1 MPSFVIKTAG
11 GAGAT
16 PEAVAAAIAVPEL
29 LPRSCKLKPYT
40 KLKSVPAISVE
51 DEIVAYAS
59 PDSTFAV
66 TKAFLDGAQKSI
78 LDRHLRF
85 LLRPHQAIAAEGDAP
100 GRESQAHARY
110 RQQGRAGAV
119 RRPGEIRRDLRRGAI
134 LRQQAGTLLLLLP

>member
-11 GAGAT
+11 RAGAT

-59 PDSTFAV
+59 PDSTYSLKV
-66 TKAFLDGAQKSI
+66 
-78 LDRHLRF
+78 
-85 LLRPHQAIAAEGDAP
+85 
-100 GRESQAHARY
+100 
-110 RQQGRAGAV
+110 
-119 RRPGEIRRDLRRGAI
+119 
-134 LRQQAGTLLLLLP
+134 